1 MVPEWDAQSS
11 SAGNVDYP
19 RFSVSL
25 ELKAEEIFWDEYV
38 ILVLAMENKKSVQPS
53 GPKCHRFHL
62 RHLA

>member
-25 ELKAEEIFWDEYV
+25 ELKAEEIFWDQYV
-38 ILVLAMENKKSVQPS
+38 ILVLAMENKKSV
-53 GPKCHRFHL
+53 
-62 RHLA
+62 